1 MQQKP
6 DAITTVL
13 FIFVI
18 SLAVSGFTTMMH
30 DDAEAATASR
40 SDVIKAV
47 QLQPLL
53 AEGMTNGLTDIA
65 DQTQ

>member
-40 SDVIKAV
+40 SDVVKAV

-53 AEGMTNGLTDIA
+53 AEGLTNGLTDIV

>member
-1 MQQKP
+1 MQRKP

-40 SDVIKAV
+40 SDVVTAV
-47 QLQPLL
+47 QMQPLL
-53 AEGMTNGLTDIA
+53 TRRSTDSA
-65 DQTQ
+65 YRTQ